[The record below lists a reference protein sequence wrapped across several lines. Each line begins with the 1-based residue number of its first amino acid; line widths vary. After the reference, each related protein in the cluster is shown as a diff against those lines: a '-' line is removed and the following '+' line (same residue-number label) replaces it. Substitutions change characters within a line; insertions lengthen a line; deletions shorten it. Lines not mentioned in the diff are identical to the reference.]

1 MPSNK
6 YSVAIFNW
14 GGCVGLKQTLCL
26 IAEERGFLFEESAAT
41 FQQRLGEQTVPP
53 LDNGRLRFVLYV
65 VASRKE

>member
-41 FQQRLGEQTVPP
+41 F
-53 LDNGRLRFVLYV
+53 
-65 VASRKE
+65 